1 MCRQVQRVSPMTTGR
16 AIVSRA
22 ANLSAIA
29 SRRQDDANEYLSEK
43 VVVQSIGCR
52 ENASRVQPS
61 PPVFPAAA
69 VVVPSCQLDE
79 SMIGGRE
86 AILLVLLQ

>member
-1 MCRQVQRVSPMTTGR
+1 
-16 AIVSRA
+16 
-22 ANLSAIA
+22 
-29 SRRQDDANEYLSEK
+29 
-43 VVVQSIGCR
+43 VQSIGCR